1 MLRRQFSLAIGS
13 LILAPYVARSSSPS
27 RGPLFWLATRGK
39 ARVFLLGFADAK
51 DEAWF
56 TPVIERAFRDSSELW
71 LEVGP
76 AKAPDSPDA
85 AAKQVNA
92 DLMQKFEQESGR
104 TFFDALQ
111 PAVRSRLATYM
122 QTLSIKKES
131 LETLR
136 PWRAYY
142 VINSAFWAQRRLPY
156 QEVYADR
163 VLGDAATSQGK
174 TIRYEMPTRLDFA
187 RFMAAMPDSAQSE
200 YISWLLDF
208 IDDQGRGA
216 NSHPF
221 EWYAGD
227 PRESTRNLDRM
238 RAKYPNLYKLMQT
251 QRNAWWAR
259 KIDDLLVT
267 GGTYFI
273 AIGQLHVLGPD
284 GIPSQLQRLKA
295 VAPLNLRENPRLE
308 MLGESASS

>member
-1 MLRRQFSLAIGS
+1 MLRREFSLTLCSLALVPRVAI
-13 LILAPYVARSSSPS
+13 SSDPS

-76 AKAPDSPDA
+76 AKAPAGADA
-85 AAKQVNA
+85 AATQVDA
-92 DLMQKFEQESGR
+92 DLMQKFEHESGR

-111 PAVRSRLATYM
+111 PALRSRLSTYM
-122 QTLSIKKES
+122 QTLGIKKES

-156 QEVYADR
+156 QEVYVDR
-163 VLGDAATSQGK
+163 LLGDAATSQGK
-174 TIRYEMPTRLDFA
+174 MIRYEMPTRLDFA

-208 IDDQGRGA
+208 IDDQGSGA

-227 PRESTRNLDRM
+227 PRESTRSLDRM
-238 RAKYPNLYKLMQT
+238 RAKYPELYEIMQT

-259 KIDDLLVT
+259 KINDLLAT
-267 GGTYFI
+267 PGAYFV

-284 GIPSQLQRLKA
+284 GIPRQLQRLKDI
-295 VAPLNLRENPRLE
+295 APLNLRENPRLE

>member
-1 MLRRQFSLAIGS
+1 MLRREFSLAIGS
-13 LILAPYVARSSSPS
+13 LVLAPYAARSSGPS
-27 RGPLFWLATRGK
+27 RGPLFWLVTRGK

-56 TPVIERAFRDSSELW
+56 TPVIERAIRDSSELW

-76 AKAPDSPDA
+76 AQAPDSPDPE
-85 AAKQVNA
+85 AKQTNA
-92 DLMQKFEQESGR
+92 DLMQQLEHESGR
-104 TFFDALQ
+104 TIFDALQ
-111 PAVRSRLATYM
+111 PALRSRLSTYM
-122 QTLSIKKES
+122 QTLGIKSES

-142 VINSAFWAQRRLPY
+142 VINSAFWAHRHLPY
-156 QEVYADR
+156 REVYVDQ
-163 VLGDAATSQGK
+163 VLKEAATSQGK
-174 TIRYEMPTRLDFA
+174 MIRYEMPTRLDFA

-208 IDDQGRGA
+208 IDDQNSGA

-238 RAKYPNLYKLMQT
+238 RAKYPDLYAIMQT

-259 KIDDLLVT
+259 KINDLLAT
-267 GGTYFI
+267 TGTYFI

-284 GIPSQLQRLKA
+284 GIPRQLQRLIDA
-295 VAPLNLRENPRLE
+295 APFKLRENPRLE
-308 MLGESASS
+308 MLGESASP